1 MGTLDTA
8 IKSRLTWIAYY
19 PPLDIQQTRKIWK
32 VNLKLL
38 KERNR
43 RLQIE
48 TDGILQFARDHYI
61 SSSRKY
67 ATWNGRQIQNAF
79 KVATA
84 LAEWDA
90 YSQGVQS
97 QIDTRVSERDVPAR
111 PKLLAAHFQ
120 TIANAT
126 QVFDSYLQE
135 TTGSSEADRAFNAM
149 ERADNYNL
157 EEDAYNSAI
166 SHTQGRSGSSG
177 HLGPPQPLN
186 PDPAP
191 SAHYPPSQR
200 RRPSNPQGPSRSSFS
215 YSGTSTN
222 NHPAP
227 PRSISVAYPS
237 STAPS
242 LNSNLRGAQER
253 DHRLPVKGMTATAP
267 TLGRPPPPCS
277 NRTTRKGADS
287 EAPRTTRAGGNSR
300 GRIRTLATTVTIR
313 VVATRTTTGR
323 ATGAV
328 RRARARANTRG
339 TMMRTPATRGMGGI
353 CCEEFSFRGIV

>member
-227 PRSISVAYPS
+227 PPLNQRSVSVQHGAVPQLQSPWSPRAGPPAAGQGHDSNGTHSGPS
-237 STAPS
+237 PTTLLKPNNKKGGRQRST
-242 LNSNLRGAQER
+242 SNNARRRQQQGQDSYFGDYGYDQGGGDPDHDGTGDWRGSSSAGESEHEG
-253 DHRLPVKGMTATAP
+253 DDD
-267 TLGRPPPPCS
+267 
-277 NRTTRKGADS
+277 ADS
-287 EAPRTTRAGGNSR
+287 GNEGN
-300 GRIRTLATTVTIR
+300 GRNLL
-313 VVATRTTTGR
+313 
-323 ATGAV
+323 
-328 RRARARANTRG
+328 
-339 TMMRTPATRGMGGI
+339 
-353 CCEEFSFRGIV
+353 